1 MKTLEEYLFK
11 AQLLNEMFK
20 NEEDFLKRDID
31 YVTKRLESLMA
42 EDSDN
47 EYAKEMYTK
56 DITDAVKKLNVLKT
70 LEQDIINNLIR

>member
-20 NEEDFLKRDID
+20 NKEDSLKRDID
-31 YVTKRLESLMA
+31 YATKRLESLMV
-42 EDSDN
+42 EDSDY

-56 DITDAVKKLNVLKT
+56 DITDARKKLNVLKT
-70 LEQDIINNLIR
+70 LEQDIVNNLIR